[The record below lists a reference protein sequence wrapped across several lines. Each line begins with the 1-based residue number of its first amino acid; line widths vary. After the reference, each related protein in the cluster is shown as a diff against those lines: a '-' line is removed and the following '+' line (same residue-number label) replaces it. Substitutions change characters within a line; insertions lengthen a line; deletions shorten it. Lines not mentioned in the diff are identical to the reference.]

1 MLKLLLFV
9 PHLSGSR
16 AVSRVK
22 DCDVGIG
29 PRPTLGVRVGVEV
42 IFSLLFVPHRSGF
55 WAVRCI
61 NMLEYPHPLS

>member
-1 MLKLLLFV
+1 
-9 PHLSGSR
+9 
-16 AVSRVK
+16 VSRVK

-61 NMLEYPHPLS
+61 NMPEYLHPLS